1 MSSDPS
7 MQIEPETLKGLVE
20 RTARFVRET
29 VVPMEGSQGPHGIEE
44 STRVALQDAARAA
57 GVFAPHSPKEFGGL
71 GLDSRAQ
78 AQVFEA
84 AGHSLLGPL
93 AINAAA
99 PDEGNIHMLNVIANG
114 EQRDEFLGPLARGEV
129 RSCFAMTEPAPGAG
143 SDPAGLRT
151 TAVKDGSDWIINGR
165 KWYITG
171 ATGAAFAIVM
181 ARTSEIRG
189 RLGATMFLVDTDAPG
204 WNLLRVTEG
213 LDTAFVG
220 GHGEI
225 ELRDVRVPESRIL
238 GEVDEGFQYAQVR
251 LAPARLTHCMRWLGI
266 AVRSQEIALER
277 SHERELFGSRLADLG
292 LAQHL
297 LADNEIDI
305 ETSRAIIGV
314 AAAQLDA
321 RDDARQATSIA
332 KVYVS
337 EAVNRVVDRSLQIC
351 GSLGISDD
359 LPLGR
364 FLREVRGFRIYDG
377 PSEAHRWA
385 IARRAVRQTVR
396 RIEQTQP

>member
-1 MSSDPS
+1 MSTTDIDPAA
-7 MQIEPETLKGLVE
+7 LKDLVE
-20 RTARFVRET
+20 RTAQFVRKT
-29 VVPMEGSQGPHGIEE
+29 VVRFEGNEGPHGVDE
-44 STRVALQDAARAA
+44 SVRLELQEAARDT
-57 GVFAPHSPKEFGGL
+57 GVFGPHCPTEFGGM
-71 GLDSRAQ
+71 GLDTRAQ
-78 AQVFEA
+78 ARIFEA
-84 AGHSLLGPL
+84 AGQSLLGPL

-99 PDEGNIHMLNVIANG
+99 PDEGNIHLLNMVADR
-114 EQRDEFLGPLARGEV
+114 EQREEFLAPLARGEV

-151 TAVKDGSDWIINGR
+151 VAVRDGSDWVISGR

-181 ARTSEIRG
+181 AKTSEIQG
-189 RLGATMFLVDTDAPG
+189 RFGATMFLVDTDAPG
-204 WNLLRVTEG
+204 WDLVRVAEG
-213 LDTAFVG
+213 LDSAFVG

-225 ELRDVRVPESRIL
+225 ELREIRVPSSRVL
-238 GEVDEGFQYAQVR
+238 GEVDKGFEYAQVR
-251 LAPARLTHCMRWLGI
+251 LEPARLTHCMRWLGI
-266 AVRSQEIALER
+266 AVRSQEIAIMR

-292 LAQHL
+292 LAQQL

-305 ETSRAIIGV
+305 QTSRAIIRE
-314 AAAQLDA
+314 AAEQIDA
-321 RDDARQATSIA
+321 KADARQVTSVA
-332 KVYVS
+332 KVHVS

-377 PSEAHRWA
+377 PSETHRWA
-385 IARRAVRQTVR
+385 IARRVVRHTLR
-396 RIEQTQP
+396 RMSTAD